1 MNLRRQKENSGL
13 PFQVRAISALAISA
27 IADAMDYIG
36 APIFAL
42 PVIGDIT
49 DGVVIAVLYRLT
61 GSKTS
66 TAMNT
71 VELIPFI
78 GDFIPMYTITTLV
91 WIVKESQKRN
101 NRMHQIDTLRTENKS
116 PQVITG
122 NSNDIKSKMIL
133 TMNSENENLRTR
145 LMRAYAVLRN
155 KTS

>member
-1 MNLRRQKENSGL
+1 MKLRTQKANRGL

-42 PVIGDIT
+42 PIIGDIT
-49 DGVVIAVLYRLT
+49 DGIVIALLYRLT

-66 TAMNT
+66 AAINT

-78 GDFIPMYTITTLV
+78 GDFIPMYTITTVV
-91 WIVKESQKRN
+91 WILRESRKRDN
-101 NRMHQIDTLRTENKS
+101 ITHQVVTSGTEHNS
-116 PQVITG
+116 IEVIRG
-122 NSNDIKSKMIL
+122 NSNNSKSKMIF

-145 LMRAYAVLRN
+145 LMRAYAILRN
-155 KTS
+155 RNS